1 MALGLGYIQDLE
13 AAMLAYVENG
23 SRFVLRQP
31 VAGLVAI
38 APVVVLGIRWA
49 GGGAERNSGGR
60 AG

>member
-1 MALGLGYIQDLE
+1 MSLGLGYIQGIE
-13 AAMLAYVENG
+13 AVMLPYVENG

-31 VAGLVAI
+31 VAGLVVI
-38 APVVVLGIRWA
+38 APVVGLGIRWA